1 MFVVEQKNVHTMY
14 VKQYWVG
21 VWVCLGIQ
29 TGDL

>member
-1 MFVVEQKNVHTMY
+1 MGGPRLPKFVGVCVC
-14 VKQYWVG
+14 VCVC